1 MVEFALKCAKIC
13 MKMVENALTFPMK
26 PMFLLYSKRVLDF
39 SGTLMYN
46 LLRKRIG
53 YDSDL
58 PSVKKN

>member
-1 MVEFALKCAKIC
+1 MVEFAPKYAKIC

-46 LLRKRIG
+46 LLRK
-53 YDSDL
+53 
-58 PSVKKN
+58 